1 MTKEKGHHVFIVSDA
16 TGETADRMVRAAL
29 FQFQDEDIT
38 VTRFSDIRS
47 VRHIKSIVSDAAKKH
62 AFIVHTI
69 VSERLREKIFAEG
82 KAHKVQ
88 TVDLIGSLLYTLAK
102 YLKKPPVAIPGI
114 LHQLDEEYFNRIE
127 AIEFTV
133 KHDDGREVHDLDKA
147 DIVLVG
153 VSRTSK
159 TPLSVFLA
167 HKGWKVAN
175 IPIALGVEPPQE
187 LYKIDQRKIVGMT
200 IDPERLTRIREARL
214 KNIKEGL
221 RSSYADIT
229 NIKEE
234 LKYAHEIFGRNH
246 RWPIL
251 DVTGKS
257 VEDTAK
263 EVLGLVVTKRE

>member
-1 MTKEKGHHVFIVSDA
+1 MEAQKEHHIFVISDA

-29 FQFQDEDIT
+29 FQFQDEDISI
-38 VTRFSDIRS
+38 TRFSDVRSARQIRS
-47 VRHIKSIVSDAAKKH
+47 IINDAAKKH
-62 AFIVHTI
+62 AIVVHTI
-69 VSERLREKIFAEG
+69 VSERLREKLFTEC

-102 YLKKPPVAIPGI
+102 YLKKPPMAIPGI

-133 KHDDGREVHDLDKA
+133 KHDDGRDLHDLDKA

-175 IPIALGVEPPQE
+175 IPIALGVEPPHE
-187 LYKIDQRKIVGMT
+187 LYEIDQRKIVGMT

-221 RSSYADIT
+221 RSSYADILH
-229 NIKEE
+229 IKEE
-234 LKYAHEIFGRNH
+234 LKYAHELFGRNH